1 MTLGPDRV
9 LGEWGCAG
17 QPAVPHAVGRINDTW
32 MVGERY
38 VLQRLNSKVF
48 VEPLAVT
55 RNLAKVLDHD
65 DASLVAPLETVDG
78 EPFACDETGSVWR
91 LFPRINGRNF
101 QVLPDELF
109 EVAGHA
115 FGGFLARCAAFPGA
129 LEVVIRGFHDL
140 NGYLAALDA
149 AVGGAEEERR
159 RIDRLR
165 GLFPAPRVGR
175 LIHGD
180 CKVDNLLF
188 HPCRA
193 EVVAVIDLDTVMV
206 GDPAWDFGDL
216 VRSVF
221 AGTEGDGEG
230 AGAPLS
236 RRRFERLVRGFVG
249 AFGTVDDIDRFAT
262 APAYMSFMLAVR
274 FLADHLGGDVYFKV
288 TAHGDNLR
296 RARSQLDLAESFMD
310 ARSML
315 LGVLDDIVCSSDC

>member
-1 MTLGPDRV
+1 
-9 LGEWGCAG
+9 
-17 QPAVPHAVGRINDTW
+17 
-32 MVGERY
+32 MVGECY

-48 VEPLAVT
+48 VEPLAVA
-55 RNLAKVLDHD
+55 RNLGKVLDHD
-65 DASLVAPLETVDG
+65 DASLVAPLETVAG
-78 EPFACDETGSVWR
+78 KPFACDEAGSVWR
-91 LFPRINGRNF
+91 LFPRIDGRNF
-101 QVLPDELF
+101 EVLPAELF
-109 EVAGHA
+109 EVAGRA

-149 AVGGAEEERR
+149 APGGTEQERR

-175 LIHGD
+175 VIHGD
-180 CKVDNLLF
+180 CKVNNLLF

-206 GDPAWDFGDL
+206 GDPAWAFGDL

-230 AGAPLS
+230 AAAALS
-236 RRRFERLVRGFVG
+236 RTRFERLARGFAS
-249 AFGTVDDIDRFAT
+249 AFGTLDDIDRYAM

-274 FLADHLGGDVYFKV
+274 FLADHLAGDVYFKV
-288 TAHGDNLR
+288 IAHGDNLR
-296 RARSQLDLAESFMD
+296 RARSQLDLAESFLG

-315 LGVLDDIVCSSDC
+315 SGVLEEVGRTVAC

>member
-1 MTLGPDRV
+1 MTLGPEHV
-9 LGEWGCAG
+9 LREWGCAG
-17 QPAVPHAVGRINDTW
+17 QPAVRHAVGRINDTW
-32 MVGERY
+32 MVGKCN

-48 VEPLAVT
+48 VEPLAVA

-65 DASLVAPLETVDG
+65 DSALVAPLETVDG
-78 EPFACDETGSVWR
+78 KPFARDETGSVWR

-101 QVLPDELF
+101 EVLPDELF
-109 EVAGHA
+109 EVAGGA

-140 NGYLAALDA
+140 NGYLGALDA
-149 AVGGAEEERR
+149 APGGTETERR

-180 CKVDNLLF
+180 CKVNNLLF

-230 AGAPLS
+230 AAVALS
-236 RRRFERLVRGFVG
+236 RMRFERLVRGFAN
-249 AFGTVDDIDRFAT
+249 AFGAVDDIDRFAM
-262 APAYMSFMLAVR
+262 APAYMSFMLGVR
-274 FLADHLGGDVYFKV
+274 FLVDHLSGDVYFKV
-288 TAHGDNLR
+288 SVHGDNLR
-296 RARSQLDLAESFMD
+296 RARGQLDLAESFLN
-310 ARSML
+310 ARPML
-315 LGVLDDIVCSSDC
+315 SGVLEEVVCTSDR